1 MLIILRLDYILKIM
15 NRRIFSMAFM
25 FAIFAA
31 LFLLFTACPSDST
44 GPSIYFLAKDGV
56 TIDKKGDTTIL
67 LYTKYVDPG
76 CYVEDNASMNENI
89 QVTSDLETVLQI
101 ERKVASHI
109 GEVKKTGDY
118 TITYT
123 AIDEAG
129 NAGQRTK
136 IITCKNVSDIYAGR
150 YWTVRDDIV
159 GQGSSD
165 ICHAARYYSN
175 VTASANVAGRIRF
188 SKVAL
193 HEYQGQKV
201 SFKVDADLYSPE
213 LSSRTRSDQVGFLGT
228 ASDKEVVFYNGMSYD
243 AAVDSM
249 RLNYVYLQIPTQEAS
264 VAYSEGDAAINDYT
278 VKIQGRMEGTTP
290 KSKIVYNER
299 GVMLYIEL
307 ALNISIPN
315 ASGTGLQPIQNYVE
329 RYYPE

>member
-1 MLIILRLDYILKIM
+1 
-15 NRRIFSMAFM
+15 MAFM

-76 CYVEDNASMNENI
+76 CYVEDNASMNDDI
-89 QVTSDLETVLQI
+89 QVTSDLETVLPI
-101 ERKVASHI
+101 EKKIASHI

-228 ASDKEVVFYNGMSYD
+228 ASDKEVVFYNGIFTWLVRLGGFLLMFFGLSMVLKPLSVLADVLPILGNIVEMGNGLVAGIIALVCSLVTIAIAWIFYRPVLAIFLLVL
-243 AAVDSM
+243 AAGGIFLLWKK
-249 RLNYVYLQIPTQEAS
+249 RQAKK
-264 VAYSEGDAAINDYT
+264 AAAA
-278 VKIQGRMEGTTP
+278 P
-290 KSKIVYNER
+290 AAPAAPS
-299 GVMLYIEL
+299 
-307 ALNISIPN
+307 A
-315 ASGTGLQPIQNYVE
+315 AF
-329 RYYPE
+329 